1 MCLLYRLSFD
11 VITMDIS
18 TLNRGQRYLFYYTNP
33 HANSKTFRA
42 NYLGSV
48 TYNQYTTLVVNKY
61 HGEDSDM
68 SPNLHYIGV
77 NMIARIETLV
87 DILEP
92 IDNITIPEDVLLEID
107 KFW

>member
-1 MCLLYRLSFD
+1 
-11 VITMDIS
+11 
-18 TLNRGQRYLFYYTNP
+18 
-33 HANSKTFRA
+33 
-42 NYLGSV
+42 
-48 TYNQYTTLVVNKY
+48 
-61 HGEDSDM
+61 M